1 MELKTLKY
9 FVMIVREQ
17 NISKAAERLYLTQ
30 PTLTKQMQELESELG
45 VKLFERGKR
54 KITLTEDGLFL
65 YKKAQE
71 IIDLETITKNS
82 FQNKDKKINGEISI
96 ACGETYAMNYLLKIY
111 KKIHEENPLITISLF
126 SGNDEDVRE
135 KLNNGLAEFALFI
148 GLTNLDN
155 YNFIKLPLNET
166 WGLLMNKNS
175 QLSNKETIKSEDL
188 SNLPLLVSR
197 QVYRANELSGWLN
210 KDLSKLNII
219 GTYNLLYNASLMVKE
234 DSVYAITIDKLLKD
248 DNKVV
253 FKKFE
258 PELTSNIYFAWKKY
272 QVLSKAGQ
280 LFLDELSKKI
290 ENESKNS

>member
-30 PTLTKQMQELESELG
+30 PTLTKQMQELENELEA
-45 VKLFERGKR
+45 KLFERGKR

-96 ACGETYAMNYLLKIY
+96 ACGETYAMNYLLQIY

-175 QLSNKETIKSEDL
+175 QLAKKETIKSEDL

-280 LFLDELSKKI
+280 LFLDELNKKI
-290 ENESKNS
+290 ENKNTNS

>member
-30 PTLTKQMQELESELG
+30 PTLTKQMQELENELEA
-45 VKLFERGKR
+45 KLFERGKR

-96 ACGETYAMNYLLKIY
+96 ACGETYAMNYLLEIY
-111 KKIHEENPLITISLF
+111 KKIHRANPLITISLF

-175 QLSNKETIKSEDL
+175 QLAKKETIKSEDL

-197 QVYRANELSGWLN
+197 QVFRANELSGWLN

-234 DSVYAITIDKLLKD
+234 DSAYAITIDKLLKD

-280 LFLDELSKKI
+280 LFLDELNKKI
-290 ENESKNS
+290 EKENKNS

>member
-175 QLSNKETIKSEDL
+175 QLVKKETIKSEDL

-272 QVLSKAGQ
+272 QILSKAGQ
-280 LFLDELSKKI
+280 LFLDELNKKI

>member
-30 PTLTKQMQELESELG
+30 PTLTKQMQELENELG
-45 VKLFERGKR
+45 AKLFERGKR

-96 ACGETYAMNYLLKIY
+96 ACGETYAMNYLLEIY
-111 KKIHEENPLITISLF
+111 KKIHRANPLITISLF

-175 QLSNKETIKSEDL
+175 QLAKKETIKSEDL

-248 DNKVV
+248 DNKVI

-280 LFLDELSKKI
+280 LFIDELNKKI
-290 ENESKNS
+290 ENKNTNS

>member
-30 PTLTKQMQELESELG
+30 PTLTKQMQELENELG
-45 VKLFERGKR
+45 AKLFERGKR

-71 IIDLETITKNS
+71 IINLETITKNS

-96 ACGETYAMNYLLKIY
+96 ACGETYAMNYLLEIY
-111 KKIHEENPLITISLF
+111 KKIHRANPLITISLF

-175 QLSNKETIKSEDL
+175 QLAKKETIKSEDL

-280 LFLDELSKKI
+280 LFLDELNKKI
-290 ENESKNS
+290 EKENKNS

>member
-30 PTLTKQMQELESELG
+30 PTLTKQMQELENELEA
-45 VKLFERGKR
+45 KLFERGKR

-96 ACGETYAMNYLLKIY
+96 ACGETYAMNYLLEIY
-111 KKIHEENPLITISLF
+111 KKIHRANPLITISLF

-175 QLSNKETIKSEDL
+175 QLAKKETIKSEDL

-280 LFLDELSKKI
+280 LFLDELNKKI
-290 ENESKNS
+290 ENKNTNS

>member
-30 PTLTKQMQELESELG
+30 PTLTKQMQELENELEA
-45 VKLFERGKR
+45 KLFERGKR

-96 ACGETYAMNYLLKIY
+96 ACGETYAMNYLLQIY

-175 QLSNKETIKSEDL
+175 QLAKKETIKSEDL

-197 QVYRANELSGWLN
+197 QVFHANELSGWLN

-280 LFLDELSKKI
+280 LFLDELNKKI
-290 ENESKNS
+290 ENKNTNS

>member
-30 PTLTKQMQELESELG
+30 PTLTKQMQELENELG
-45 VKLFERGKR
+45 AKLFERGKR

-96 ACGETYAMNYLLKIY
+96 ACGETYAMNYLLQIY

-155 YNFIKLPLNET
+155 YNFIKLPLSET

-175 QLSNKETIKSEDL
+175 QLAKKETIKSEDL

-234 DSVYAITIDKLLKD
+234 DSVYAVTIDKLLKD

-253 FKKFE
+253 FKKIE
-258 PELTSNIYFAWKKY
+258 PDLTSNIYFAWKKY

-280 LFLDELSKKI
+280 LFLDELNKKI
-290 ENESKNS
+290 EKENKNS

>member
-1 MELKTLKY
+1 MEIKTLKY
-9 FVMIVREQ
+9 FLMIVREQ
-17 NISKAAERLYLTQ
+17 NISKAAARLFLTQ
-30 PTLTKQMQELESELG
+30 PTLTKQMQELENELG

-54 KITLTEDGLFL
+54 KISLTEDGLYL

-71 IIDLETITKNS
+71 IVELEEITKNS
-82 FQNKDKKINGEISI
+82 FKNSDKKIGGEISI
-96 ACGETYAMNYLLKIY
+96 ACGETYAMNYLLEIFKR
-111 KKIHEENPLITISLF
+111 IHKENPNISISLF
-126 SGNDEDVRE
+126 SGNDEDVRW

-155 YNFIKLPLNET
+155 YNFIKLPLYET
-166 WGLLMNKNS
+166 RGLLMNKNS
-175 QLSNKETIKSEDL
+175 KLAKKKTIKKEDL
-188 SNLPLLVSR
+188 ENIPLLVSR
-197 QVYRANELSGWLN
+197 QIYKANELNGWLN
-210 KDLSKLNII
+210 KDLSKFNII
-219 GTYNLLYNASLMVKE
+219 GTYNLIYNASLMVKE

-280 LFLDELSKKI
+280 LFLDELNEKI
-290 ENESKNS
+290 ENKNKNS

>member
-30 PTLTKQMQELESELG
+30 PTLTKQMQELENELG
-45 VKLFERGKR
+45 AKLFERGKR

-96 ACGETYAMNYLLKIY
+96 ACGETYAMNYLLQIY

-155 YNFIKLPLNET
+155 YNFIKLPLSET

-175 QLSNKETIKSEDL
+175 QLAKKETIKSEDL

-280 LFLDELSKKI
+280 LFLDELNKKI
-290 ENESKNS
+290 EKENKNS

>member
-17 NISKAAERLYLTQ
+17 NISKAAERLFLTQ
-30 PTLTKQMQELESELG
+30 PTLSKQMQELESELG

-175 QLSNKETIKSEDL
+175 QLVKKETIKSEDL

-258 PELTSNIYFAWKKY
+258 PELTSNIYFARKKY

-290 ENESKNS
+290 ENENKKS

>member
-30 PTLTKQMQELESELG
+30 PTLTKQMQELENELEA
-45 VKLFERGKR
+45 KLFERGKR

-96 ACGETYAMNYLLKIY
+96 ACGETYAMNYLLEIY
-111 KKIHEENPLITISLF
+111 KKIHRANPLITISLF

-175 QLSNKETIKSEDL
+175 QLAKKETIKSEDL

-280 LFLDELSKKI
+280 LFLYELNKKI
-290 ENESKNS
+290 ENKNTNS

>member
-1 MELKTLKY
+1 
-9 FVMIVREQ
+9 
-17 NISKAAERLYLTQ
+17 
-30 PTLTKQMQELESELG
+30 
-45 VKLFERGKR
+45 
-54 KITLTEDGLFL
+54 
-65 YKKAQE
+65 
-71 IIDLETITKNS
+71 
-82 FQNKDKKINGEISI
+82 
-96 ACGETYAMNYLLKIY
+96 
-111 KKIHEENPLITISLF
+111 
-126 SGNDEDVRE
+126 
-135 KLNNGLAEFALFI
+135 
-148 GLTNLDN
+148 
-155 YNFIKLPLNET
+155 
-166 WGLLMNKNS
+166 MNKNS
-175 QLSNKETIKSEDL
+175 QLAKKETIKSEDL

-280 LFLDELSKKI
+280 LFLDELNKKI
-290 ENESKNS
+290 ENKNTNS

>member
-30 PTLTKQMQELESELG
+30 PTLTKQMQELENELG
-45 VKLFERGKR
+45 AKLFERGKR

-96 ACGETYAMNYLLKIY
+96 ACGETYAMNYLLEIY
-111 KKIHEENPLITISLF
+111 KKIHRANPLITISLF

-175 QLSNKETIKSEDL
+175 QLAKKETIKSEDL

-197 QVYRANELSGWLN
+197 QVYRTNELSGWLN

-248 DNKVV
+248 DNKVI

-280 LFLDELSKKI
+280 LFLDELNKKI
-290 ENESKNS
+290 EKENKNS